1 MLPRRTL
8 EVFQMDFA
16 LLSLESLDIEK
27 HSHIVDFYNDGS
39 PHCNFIFPSSVNS
52 KSVFVSTTGCLIKM
66 QGISQGIGVRM
77 KQYIFPGPTFEER
90 FMNYITVLALEELFQ
105 WLVVLR
111 L

>member
-27 HSHIVDFYNDGS
+27 HRHIVDFYNDGS
-39 PHCNFIFPSSVNS
+39 PHCNFMFPSSVNS
-52 KSVFVSTTGCLIKM
+52 KSVCLIKM

-77 KQYIFPGPTFEER
+77 KQYLFPGPTFEER
-90 FMNYITVLALEELFQ
+90 FMNYITVSALEELFQ